1 MTPAGAAPSVERM
14 AATSAAPPVSSARP
28 SHRGTARAFIGDA
41 RLAATAAN
49 QLRLMAL
56 RRVFGASPAEANA
69 LTFVLALTA
78 ADASLRTAR
87 RVSRLAV
94 PSPADAAI
102 GGFLMRD
109 AALGVAG
116 PAARDFRFVG
126 SLLAAA
132 MLAGV
137 ALPGLRRAGVSLRDA
152 ERRVREQRIRTY
164 AAAGRASRPAA

>member
-1 MTPAGAAPSVERM
+1 M
-14 AATSAAPPVSSARP
+14 AATSAAPPRP
-28 SHRGTARAFIGDA
+28 SHRGAARAFIGDA

-87 RVSRLAV
+87 QVSRLAV
-94 PSPADAAI
+94 PSRSDAAI
-102 GGFLMRD
+102 GGLLPRD
-109 AALGVAG
+109 APRGVAG
-116 PAARDFRFVG
+116 PAPPEYRFVG

-132 MLAGV
+132 MLAGI
-137 ALPGLRRAGVSLRDA
+137 ALPELR
-152 ERRVREQRIRTY
+152 
-164 AAAGRASRPAA
+164 

>member
-1 MTPAGAAPSVERM
+1 M
-14 AATSAAPPVSSARP
+14 AATSATPPVSSARP
-28 SHRGTARAFIGDA
+28 SRRGTARAFVGDA

-49 QLRLMAL
+49 QLRLIAL
-56 RRVFGASPAEANA
+56 RRVFGASPAQANA

-87 RVSRLAV
+87 RVSRHAV
-94 PSPADAAI
+94 PSRGDAAI
-102 GGFLMRD
+102 GGFLLRD

-137 ALPGLRRAGVSLRDA
+137 ALPELRRAGVGLRDA
-152 ERRVREQRIRTY
+152 ERRVREQRIRAY
-164 AAAGRASRPAA
+164 AAAGRAAGPAA

>member
-1 MTPAGAAPSVERM
+1 MT
-14 AATSAAPPVSSARP
+14 ATAAPPPVSERP
-28 SHRGTARAFIGDA
+28 SQRGAARAFAGDA

-49 QLRLMAL
+49 QLRLLAL
-56 RRVFGASPAEANA
+56 RRVFGASPAQANA
-69 LTFVLALTA
+69 LTLVLALTA

-87 RVSRLAV
+87 RVTRVAV
-94 PSPADAAI
+94 PSRADAAI
-102 GGFLMRD
+102 GGFLLRD

-116 PAARDFRFVG
+116 PAAREFRFVG

-137 ALPGLRRAGVSLRDA
+137 ALPELRRAGVGLRDA

-164 AAAGRASRPAA
+164 AARPAG

>member
-1 MTPAGAAPSVERM
+1 MAAPS
-14 AATSAAPPVSSARP
+14 AARPVSSGRP
-28 SHRGTARAFIGDA
+28 AHRGTARAFIGDA
-41 RLAATAAN
+41 PLAAPPAT
-49 QLRLMAL
+49 QLRLVAL

-87 RVSRLAV
+87 RVSHLAV
-94 PSPADAAI
+94 PSRSDAAI
-102 GGFLMRD
+102 GGFLLRD

-137 ALPGLRRAGVSLRDA
+137 ALPKLRRAGVGVREA
-152 ERRVREQRIRTY
+152 ERRVREQRIRAY
-164 AAAGRASRPAA
+164 AAAGRAAPRAA

>member
-1 MTPAGAAPSVERM
+1 M
-14 AATSAAPPVSSARP
+14 AATSAAPPRP
-28 SHRGTARAFIGDA
+28 SHRGAARAFIGDA

-49 QLRLMAL
+49 QLRLVAL

-87 RVSRLAV
+87 RVSHLAV
-94 PSPADAAI
+94 PSRSDAAI
-102 GGFLMRD
+102 GGFLLRD

-137 ALPGLRRAGVSLRDA
+137 ALPELRRAGVGLRDA
-152 ERRVREQRIRTY
+152 ERRVREQRIRAY
-164 AAAGRASRPAA
+164 AAAGRAAGPAA

>member
-1 MTPAGAAPSVERM
+1 M
-14 AATSAAPPVSSARP
+14 AATSTAPPVSSARA
-28 SHRGTARAFIGDA
+28 SRRGAARAFIGDA

-49 QLRLMAL
+49 HVRRLAL
-56 RRVFGASPAEANA
+56 RRMFGASPAEANA

-87 RVSRLAV
+87 RVTRLAV
-94 PSPADAAI
+94 PSRSDAAI
-102 GGFLMRD
+102 GGFLLRD

-132 MLAGV
+132 MLAAV
-137 ALPGLRRAGVSLRDA
+137 PLPGLRRAGVGLRDA
-152 ERRVREQRIRTY
+152 ERRVREQRIRAY
-164 AAAGRASRPAA
+164 AAAGRAAGPAA

>member
-1 MTPAGAAPSVERM
+1 M
-14 AATSAAPPVSSARP
+14 AATTAAPPRP
-28 SHRGTARAFIGDA
+28 SNRGAARAFIGDA
-41 RLAATAAN
+41 RLAATVAN
-49 QLRLMAL
+49 QLRLVAL

-87 RVSRLAV
+87 RVSHLAV
-94 PSPADAAI
+94 PSRSDAAI
-102 GGFLMRD
+102 GGFLLRD

-137 ALPGLRRAGVSLRDA
+137 ALPELRRAGVGLRDA
-152 ERRVREQRIRTY
+152 ERRVRERRIRVY
-164 AAAGRASRPAA
+164 ATQQPG